1 MMWNSVKWSNMYL
14 IGVPE
19 EEKRETRTEKIVEEI
34 YTENFSKLMED
45 IIQESRSSA
54 NLKQINYKESNH
66 SYIIV
71 KLLKPIETEKKKKSN
86 REKKC

>member
-19 EEKRETRTEKIVEEI
+19 EKRETRTETIVEEI
-34 YTENFSKLMED
+34 YTENFSKLMEG

-66 SYIIV
+66 SYITV
-71 KLLKPIETEKKKKSN
+71 KLLEAIETEKRK
-86 REKKC
+86 EQ